1 MTQIETLVIRIST
14 IISSLVC
21 CRFAS
26 IMGLVS
32 PKTREAMKG
41 ALDKIDGSVVKV
53 VAVNVALAVLVWIFI
68 ALNFLKQIIQPFY
81 R

>member
-1 MTQIETLVIRIST
+1 MVP
-14 IISSLVC
+14 

-41 ALDKIDGSVVKV
+41 ALDKIDGSAVKV
-53 VAVNVALAVLVWIFI
+53 VAVNITLAVLVWIFI

>member
-1 MTQIETLVIRIST
+1 
-14 IISSLVC
+14 
-21 CRFAS
+21 
-26 IMGLVS
+26 MGLVS

-53 VAVNVALAVLVWIFI
+53 VAVNVALAVLVWSLI

>member
-1 MTQIETLVIRIST
+1 MTQNKSLVIRIST
-14 IISSLVC
+14 IITSLVR
-21 CRFAS
+21 CRFVS

-41 ALDKIDGSVVKV
+41 ALDKIDGSAVKV
-53 VAVNVALAVLVWIFI
+53 VAVNITLAVLVWIFI